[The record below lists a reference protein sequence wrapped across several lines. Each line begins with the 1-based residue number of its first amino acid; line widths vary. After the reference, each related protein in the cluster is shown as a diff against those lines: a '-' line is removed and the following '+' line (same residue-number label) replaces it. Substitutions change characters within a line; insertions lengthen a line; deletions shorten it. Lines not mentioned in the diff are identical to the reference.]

1 MLLVIDIGNTNIK
14 FGLFDGERLAHSWRL
29 ATNRKKTG
37 DEYGASLC
45 SLLDLAGINKD
56 SIDGVIMSSVVPG
69 INFTIEHM
77 LRHYLNKTPMIV
89 GPGIKTGLNIKL
101 DNPRELGGDIICDCV
116 SAYRRYGGPC
126 IVMDF
131 GTATTVSAVT
141 KNGEFLGGAICP
153 GVKLSLDALTG
164 NAAKLPNIELN
175 IPPSAIGKNTITS
188 MQSGLLFGYV
198 GLVESLISRFKNE
211 MDAPEARVI
220 ATGGMSK
227 TIGKLTPA
235 IDVLDPLL
243 TLEGLKLLYHSNQQ

>member
-14 FGLFDGERLAHSWRL
+14 FGLFDGDRLAHSWRL

-45 SLLDLAGINKD
+45 SLLDLAGI
-56 SIDGVIMSSVVPG
+56 SRGQIDGVIMSSVVPG

-77 LRHYLNKTPMIV
+77 LLHYLNMTPMV
-89 GPGIKTGLNIKL
+89 VVPGIKTGLNIKL

-141 KNGEFLGGAICP
+141 ENGEFLGGAICP

-175 IPPSAIGKNTITS
+175 IPPSAIGKNTVTS

-198 GLVESLISRFKNE
+198 GLVESLISRFKDE
-211 MDAPEARVI
+211 MAAPHARVI

-243 TLEGLKLLYHSNQQ
+243 TLEGLKLLYHSNQ

>member
-14 FGLFDGERLAHSWRL
+14 FGLFDGDRLAHSWRL

-45 SLLDLAGINKD
+45 SLLDLAGIPRD
-56 SIDGVIMSSVVPG
+56 TIDGVIMSSVVPS

-77 LRHYLNKTPMIV
+77 LLHYLNKTPMVV

-126 IVMDF
+126 IVLDF

-141 KNGEFLGGAICP
+141 QSGEFLGGAICP

-175 IPPSAIGKNTITS
+175 IPPSAIGKNTVTS

-198 GLVESLISRFKNE
+198 GLVESLISRFKQE
-211 MDAPEARVI
+211 MGVDAKVI

-243 TLEGLKLLYHSNQQ
+243 TLEGLKLLYRSNQ